1 MVFFTLHHAYFT
13 ALIFSLGRSVRRICL
28 DQASTF
34 LIHPKLL
41 SLPLQNSTGKSSL
54 PCYTPGILFFSVY
67 ILGVD
72 MRLTALISSFK
83 CFWPPFFCI
92 VPFIDFMGFFFFS
105 FKSKANNLG
114 GLRVFFHYSFQ
125 IRRLSQQQHLPT
137 AHKKIQSPKAHE
149 ILFKSSLIMA
159 CNPWEPAKLCSFPGG
174 LLLHLQVSQTANALN
189 QFGLWRPTRNPSF
202 LPGLCFF
209 QLKLPRLHQQ

>member
-1 MVFFTLHHAYFT
+1 MFLAPILLH
-13 ALIFSLGRSVRRICL
+13 
-28 DQASTF
+28 STF
-34 LIHPKLL
+34 YWFYGL
-41 SLPLQNSTGKSSL
+41 
-54 PCYTPGILFFSVY
+54 
-67 ILGVD
+67 
-72 MRLTALISSFK
+72 
-83 CFWPPFFCI
+83 
-92 VPFIDFMGFFFFS
+92 FFFS

-114 GLRVFFHYSFQ
+114 GLWVFFHYSFQ

-159 CNPWEPAKLCSFPGG
+159 CNPWEPAKLCGFPGG

-202 LPGLCFF
+202 LPGLYFF
-209 QLKLPRLHQQ
+209 QLKFPQLHQQWTSRPQPGAWLPRKS